1 MGSKRVGLARTQKL
15 IENLKREL
23 DLNSSTINKAKGVE
37 LCEYSDATAIPVAQQ
52 NNDLWSVSL
61 PANALIT
68 DVGYMVESANVNVA
82 SSGTV
87 SIAFGDSEG
96 TGDIVAAVQVNQTA
110 SDLANGVS
118 QSVAAGNL
126 PHASGGALGFAPAAP
141 LYQSAA
147 STIYMRVTVG
157 GADLADANGKVRMFV
172 KYIIAS

>member
-1 MGSKRVGLARTQKL
+1 MGKRLGLARTQAL
-15 IENLKREL
+15 LENLKREL
-23 DLNSSTINKAKGVE
+23 NLAGSTLNGIKGAE
-37 LCEYSDATAIPVAQQ
+37 LCEYSDATAIPTAQQ
-52 NNDLWSVSL
+52 DNDLWSVSL
-61 PANALIT
+61 PAGALIT

-82 SSGTV
+82 GSGTV

-96 TGDIVAAVQVNQTA
+96 AGDIVAAVQVNQTA

-157 GADLADANGKVRMFV
+157 GATLSDANGKVRMFV
-172 KYIIAS
+172 KYIVIG